1 VGVFIYEGY
10 LSNMK
15 YIITENQMGKFE
27 RLVRKDLN
35 KYFTPFIGWENVKRH
50 IEETTENYPP
60 DIFTKIYINYHG
72 LGANY
77 YGYQLYSEFV
87 KDQVIGLLRVD
98 ELRYNYLTRK
108 YNRLWIP
115 ILMKW
120 FEEKTGYPVKD
131 IGFNW

>member
-1 VGVFIYEGY
+1 
-10 LSNMK
+10 MK
-15 YIITENQMGKFE
+15 YIISEDQMGKFE

-35 KYFTPFIGWENVKRH
+35 KYFTPLIGWENVKRH
-50 IEETTENYPP
+50 IKVTTNDYPP
-60 DIFTKIYINYHG
+60 DIFTKIYINSRG

-77 YGYQLYSEFV
+77 YGYQLYSEYV
-87 KDQVIGLLRVD
+87 EGQVIGLLSVD
-98 ELRYNYLTRK
+98 ELRFENLTRK

-120 FEEKTGYPVKD
+120 FEENTGYPVKD

>member
-1 VGVFIYEGY
+1 
-10 LSNMK
+10 MK

-35 KYFTPFIGWENVKRH
+35 KYFTPFIGWENVKQH
-50 IEETTENYPP
+50 IKVTTNDYPP
-60 DIFTKIYINYHG
+60 DIFTKIYINPHG

-98 ELRYNYLTRK
+98 ELRYEYLSRK
-108 YNRLWIP
+108 YKRLWIP

-120 FEEKTGYPVKD
+120 FEENTGSPVKD